1 MTVLVTM
8 DFPATRD
15 DIEAVS
21 KEMRVVDDP
30 PDGLIV
36 HVATENDGGDIHI
49 VDVWE
54 SAEHFERFA
63 AERLGPTV
71 HKVMADRGG
80 SPPDGPSP
88 SVVEAFD
95 LVRGR

>member
-8 DFPATRD
+8 DLPVTRAD
-15 DIEAVS
+15 VDAVAV
-21 KEMRVVDDP
+21 ELAVNDNP

-36 HVATENDGGDIHI
+36 HLATEFDGGVHI

-54 SAEHFERFA
+54 SAEQHERFA
-63 AERLGPTV
+63 AEHLGPAV
-71 HKVMADRGG
+71 AKVAAERGIPVAG
-80 SPPDGPSP
+80 PPAFTIT
-88 SVVEAFD
+88 EAFD